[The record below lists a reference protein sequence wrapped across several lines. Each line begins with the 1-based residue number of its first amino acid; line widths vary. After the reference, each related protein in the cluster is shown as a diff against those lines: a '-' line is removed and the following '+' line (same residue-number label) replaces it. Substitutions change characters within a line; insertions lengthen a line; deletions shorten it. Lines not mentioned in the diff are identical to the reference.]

1 MLRFGLMVSA
11 LEELISQLEKLPAQ
25 AQAELADALL
35 VKVRRRLAG
44 DGGSLSHETLAA
56 LDRVSKAH
64 FAGLG
69 KLL

>member
-1 MLRFGLMVSA
+1 MVAA
-11 LEELISQLEKLPAQ
+11 LEQLVEQLEKLPAS
-25 AQAELADALL
+25 AQTELADALL
-35 VKVRRRLAG
+35 VEVRRRLAG

-64 FAGLG
+64 FAVLG